1 MINNTIALQLIRLRG
16 IIKQLYKV
24 INIEL
29 ENVSDVQLG
38 LLAEQEFLLYS
49 VESYLGKNGLNE
61 IECELVLEF
70 LYQCLNNMPL
80 TNLVIEEDKPFI
92 N

>member
-1 MINNTIALQLIRLRG
+1 MKNNTIALQLISLRA
-16 IIKQLYKV
+16 IIKKLYKA

-29 ENVSDVQLG
+29 ETVSDVQLG

-80 TNLVIEEDKPFI
+80 TNLVIEEDTPFI

>member
-1 MINNTIALQLIRLRG
+1 MKNNTIALQLISLRA
-16 IIKQLYKV
+16 IIKKLYKA

-29 ENVSDVQLG
+29 ETVSDVQLG

-80 TNLVIEEDKPFI
+80 TNLVIEEDTSSI
-92 N
+92 S

>member
-1 MINNTIALQLIRLRG
+1 MKNNTIALQLISLRA
-16 IIKQLYKV
+16 IIKKLYKA

-29 ENVSDVQLG
+29 ETVSDVQLG

-80 TNLVIEEDKPFI
+80 TNLVIEEDTSSI

>member
-1 MINNTIALQLIRLRG
+1 MKNNTIALQLIRLRA
-16 IIKQLYKV
+16 IVKQLYKV

-29 ENVSDVQLG
+29 ENVDDVQLG

-80 TNLVIEEDKPFI
+80 TNLVIEEDTLFI

>member
-1 MINNTIALQLIRLRG
+1 MKNNTIALQLIKLRA
-16 IIKQLYKV
+16 IIKQLYKA

-29 ENVSDVQLG
+29 ENVSDIQLG
-38 LLAEQEFLLYS
+38 LITEQEFLLYS
-49 VESYLGKNGLNE
+49 VESYLGKNGLKE

-70 LYQCLNNMPL
+70 LYQCLINMPL
-80 TNLVIEEDKPFI
+80 TNLATEEDTPFI

>member
-1 MINNTIALQLIRLRG
+1 MKDNAIALQLIRLRG

-29 ENVSDVQLG
+29 ENVSDIQLG
-38 LLAEQEFLLYS
+38 LIAEQEFLLYS

-70 LYQCLNNMPL
+70 LYQFLINMPL
-80 TNLVIEEDKPFI
+80 TNLATEEDTPFI

>member
-1 MINNTIALQLIRLRG
+1 MTNNTIALQLIKLRA
-16 IIKQLYKV
+16 IIKQLYKA

-80 TNLVIEEDKPFI
+80 TNLVIEEDTLSI

>member
-1 MINNTIALQLIRLRG
+1 MKDNTIALQLIRLRA

-29 ENVSDVQLG
+29 ENVDDVQLG

-49 VESYLGKNGLNE
+49 IESYLSKNGLNE

-70 LYQCLNNMPL
+70 LYQCLNNMPQ
-80 TNLVIEEDKPFI
+80 TNLVIEEDTSSI